1 MLDPKIIRQNKDLVQ
16 KAYENRGY
24 DVRYLDDFE
33 AVDKTWRDK
42 LQDVDKLKQER
53 NQMLPKG
60 KPSPEQLAQL
70 KQLSESIK
78 DKQGELQQ
86 LSDQVKDAALY
97 LPNIPQ
103 DSVPIGKS
111 EDDNVQVRVEGSIP
125 TFDFQVKPH
134 EEIGQDLGILDFDS
148 AVAITGS
155 RFVCLRGAG
164 AKLERALTQF
174 MLDLHQDH
182 GYEEIIPPVIVN
194 TNSLKGTGQLPKFA
208 DDQFKLAETD
218 YYLSPTAEVQL
229 TNLYKNTIIK
239 EEDLPVYVTA
249 ATPCF
254 RKEAGSYGKDVKGII
269 RQHQF
274 NKVELVQL
282 VHPKESVKQLELL
295 LSHAEEVLKQLNLP
309 YRVVEL
315 CTADLGFTSSK
326 TYDLEV
332 WFPSQQAYREISS
345 CSNFLDF
352 QARRAMIRYT
362 NNQEESASY
371 VHTLNGSGLAVGRTF
386 AAILENFQTSDGH
399 VLIPDVLKKYMGKDK
414 I

>member
-239 EEDLPVYVTA
+239 EEDLPVYITA

>member
-53 NQMLPKG
+53 NQTLPKG

-164 AKLERALTQF
+164 TKLERALTQF

-182 GYEEIIPPVIVN
+182 GYEEIMPPVIVN

-208 DDQFKLAETD
+208 DDQFKLADTD

-239 EEDLPVYVTA
+239 EEDLPVYITA